1 MTQRLAILGSTG
13 SIGRNALAVA
23 EHLGDSHRVAAI
35 SGHANGDLLV
45 EQATRHRPDA
55 VAVTDGATA
64 ERIGPA
70 LRRLGATVYAGADGL
85 VKLAGRGDVDLVLS
99 AVVGAAGLPA
109 ALATVRAGKTLALAN
124 KEALVVAGG
133 LLMPLARRTGAAV
146 LPVDSEHSA
155 IFQALLAGRAS
166 EVSRVILTAS
176 GGPFRGRSREDVEHA
191 TPADALKHPT
201 WSMGAKITV
210 DSATMFNKALE
221 LIEACHLF
229 GLPPEKVDVVVH
241 PESVVH
247 GMVEFADGSTLAQ
260 LGEPDMRTPIQYAL
274 TYPHRRP
281 GCSTPTDWTAARS
294 LTFEPPDEEA
304 FPALRLGRRV
314 ASMPGTTAGATMNAA
329 NEEAV
334 AAFLAGRVRFGV
346 IWRVVE
352 GTMDECPPRSA
363 GTLEELLTADA
374 EARECARRRL
384 APHRSATHEGPTP
397 A

>member
-1 MTQRLAILGSTG
+1 M
-13 SIGRNALAVA
+13 
-23 EHLGDSHRVAAI
+23 
-35 SGHANGDLLV
+35 
-45 EQATRHRPDA
+45 
-55 VAVTDGATA
+55 
-64 ERIGPA
+64 
-70 LRRLGATVYAGADGL
+70 YAGAEGL
-85 VKLAGRGDVDLVLS
+85 TAIAERGDVDLVLS

-124 KEALVVAGG
+124 KESLVVAGG
-133 LLMPLARRTGAAV
+133 LLMPEARRAGAAI

-155 IFQALLAGRAS
+155 IYQAMLAGRAS
-166 EVSRVILTAS
+166 EVRRVVLTAS
-176 GGPFRGRSREDVEHA
+176 GGPFRGMRPEQFERA

-201 WSMGAKITV
+201 WSMGAKISV

-229 GLPPEKVDVVVH
+229 DLPPEKVEVVVH

-260 LGEPDMRTPIQYAL
+260 LGEPDMKTPIQYAL
-274 TYPHRRP
+274 TWPERRP
-281 GCSTPTDWTAARS
+281 GCSAAMDWSAARS
-294 LTFEPPDEEA
+294 LTFEPPDEDA

-314 ASMPGTTAGATMNAA
+314 AALPGTTAGAVLNAA

-346 IWRVVE
+346 IRRVVE
-352 GTMDECPPRSA
+352 GTMGDCPPAPA
-363 GTLEELLTADA
+363 GTLEELLAADGA
-374 EARECARRRL
+374 ARRAARRRL
-384 APHRSATHEGPTP
+384 DETP